1 MPVQGKHKDSVK
13 CTFVTAIAPAPVRPT
28 SLKLAKVNNYFT
40 SVKIPNF
47 RNNVKLIP

>member
-13 CTFVTAIAPAPVRPT
+13 CTCVKAIAPAPVRLS

-40 SVKIPNF
+40 SVKIPIFKIKQN
-47 RNNVKLIP
+47 